1 MNDGALGL
9 NVLPPGTLPGGYIL
23 ENNPCCI
30 CNGLLL
36 GLFNTTVHCSADA
49 RRDCL
54 GQRRCEW
61 NYKREKLETK

>member
-36 GLFNTTVHCSADA
+36 GLILSP
-49 RRDCL
+49 
-54 GQRRCEW
+54 GS
-61 NYKREKLETK
+61 